1 MFKRSFFNYHQ
12 IWHASSLQGFQNSLT
27 PLIEQNAEMFS
38 LWYWLL
44 LKPWRKVSPNTHQK
58 ITEKNAFKLYC
69 IDHVLVAALSI
80 SMKENRAVVFQ
91 DEFNTLP
98 EGLFCRGDLGRFP
111 SFSARINMYIS
122 TLLTRKSTHVSHPM
136 LSYFLRNRHK
146 QTIYYSY
153 RLQPSDLYISYIN
166 YIKGK

>member
-44 LKPWRKVSPNTHQK
+44 LKPWRKVSPNIHQK
-58 ITEKNAFKLYC
+58 IIEKNAFKLYC

-80 SMKENRAVVFQ
+80 SMKENRALVFQ
-91 DEFNTLP
+91 DPPGRFVLQ
-98 EGLFCRGDLGRFP
+98 GRSIGRFP

-153 RLQPSDLYISYIN
+153 RLQPSDLYISYID
-166 YIKGK
+166 YIKEK

>member
-1 MFKRSFFNYHQ
+1 MACEFTARVPKFPHPPDRTECWNV
-12 IWHASSLQGFQNSLT
+12 
-27 PLIEQNAEMFS
+27 FS
-38 LWYWLL
+38 LVLASFKT
-44 LKPWRKVSPNTHQK
+44 LKKGFSKYTSK
-58 ITEKNAFKLYC
+58 IIEKNAFKLYC

-80 SMKENRAVVFQ
+80 SMKENRALVFQ
-91 DEFNTLP
+91 DECITLP

-166 YIKGK
+166 YIKEK